1 MRIDHLAHYDIPQ
14 SLIERWKSGIGPEL
28 LPLQEEVVR
37 RHNLFGPANLLV
49 QAPTSSGK
57 TFVGE
62 MAAVHTALRQKQ
74 VVYLVPLKALAEE
87 KFRTFHA
94 RYESYG
100 LKVIL
105 STRDHRDH
113 DHDLEQGNFSL
124 AVVVYEKL
132 AQLLVRRPERVAEI
146 DLVVADELELLG
158 DCERGAGVELLLTQL
173 LRAGSRLIGLSAVIG
188 GAERLAEWLD
198 ADLVQSDHRPVELR
212 FGVLHEGTFT
222 YRTSDAPGRH
232 TETLYDSGT
241 ESAEDAALTN
251 LVAFAEQGERSLVFV
266 RAKHDTRHGADRIA
280 ARMELPPAVEALEAL
295 EALEPSRS
303 QEGLRAV
310 LAHGVAFHNA
320 DLSAEERWIVEEAF
334 RRGEVLV
341 LVSTSTLAVGLN
353 LPARNVFLTTE
364 KWRYDARLGMP
375 WKAPVSHMEY
385 ENMGGRAGRLGMGS
399 AFGRAILVASSPFEM
414 ELCWRRYVEGT
425 REQIVPQLD
434 RTALEDPVLRLL
446 ASGHCRRQ
454 DDIVDFLGR
463 TLTGHWVWSTGCT
476 REELVSRV
484 RAALHRG
491 VEAGLLEALPAS
503 ADRPVRVTTL
513 GRAVASKGIDMET
526 AGLLRAW
533 IGVSRDRDWCLA
545 DLLYAV
551 MSTPAG
557 RAPHVLLTTREY
569 DEAGYVAELQD
580 RTRHARL
587 EADVPLAQ
595 LCAARL
601 QPFFESVRATKVT
614 LFLLDWLENVPVNTI
629 ESRYNTMQGQLMAAS
644 AQASWLIDAMIAIA
658 VAEGYEGAFTDRL
671 ARLAG
676 RMPFGVGEEGVPLM
690 EDGDLA
696 LNRRDVR
703 ELAAREWCE
712 ADTLADLPV
721 DALSH
726 LLDEEKAQR
735 VHRWA
740 ETRRSPDGVRRTQ
753 PCPPAGPSGK
763 LIIDEAR
770 PNEIALDET
779 VVPLQR
785 KQYELI
791 RLLARAPGECVRYET
806 IYDALWK
813 GVCVEQS
820 QMHYQKRTLLQRIR
834 EACPGREVGL
844 IKTRSRYGYALTLA
858 PEAVVVRPAAP
869 VPAS

>member
-1 MRIDHLAHYDIPQ
+1 MRIEQLIHYDIPPA
-14 SLIERWKSGIGPEL
+14 LIEQWQSSMGPDL

-37 RHNLFGPANLLV
+37 RHDVFGPTNLLV

-87 KFRTFHA
+87 KYRAFQECYA
-94 RYESYG
+94 AYG

-105 STRDHRDH
+105 STRDHRAH
-113 DHDLEQGNFSL
+113 DRDLEQGNFSL

-146 DLVVADELELLG
+146 DLVVADELEILG
-158 DCERGAGVELLLTQL
+158 DSERGAGVELLLTQL
-173 LRAGSRLIGLSAVIG
+173 LRAHTRVIGLSAVLG
-188 GAERLAEWLD
+188 EADRLAQWLD
-198 ADLVQSDHRPVELR
+198 ADLVQSEHRPVELR
-212 FGVLHEGTFT
+212 FGVLYEGTFT
-222 YRTSDAPGRH
+222 YRSTQGPGRA
-232 TETLYDSGT
+232 TETLYDSGS
-241 ESAEDAALTN
+241 ESAEEAALTN
-251 LVAFAEQGERSLVFV
+251 LAAFAEQGERSLVFV
-266 RAKHDTRHGADRIA
+266 RAKHDTRRGADRIA
-280 ARMELPPAVEALEAL
+280 ARMDLPPATMALDAL
-295 EALEPSRS
+295 MALEPSRS
-303 QEGLRAV
+303 RDGLREV

-320 DLSAEERWIVEEAF
+320 DLSAEERLIVEEAF
-334 RRGEVLV
+334 RQGEVLV

-364 KWRYDARLGMP
+364 KWRYDAQLGMP
-375 WKAPVSHMEY
+375 WKTPVSHMEY
-385 ENMGGRAGRLGMGS
+385 ENMGGRAGRLGLG
-399 AFGRAILVASSPFEM
+399 AAYGRALLVASSPFEM
-414 ELCWRRYVEGT
+414 ELCWRRYVEGN
-425 REQIVPQLD
+425 REAIVPQLD
-434 RTALEDPVLRLL
+434 RSALEDPVLRLI
-446 ASGHCRRQ
+446 ASGHCRSQ
-454 DDIVDFLGR
+454 DDILNFLGR
-463 TLTGHWVWSTGCT
+463 TLTGRWVWSARCPV
-476 REELVSRV
+476 EELVSRV

-491 VEAGLLEALPAS
+491 VAGGFLEAMPGA
-503 ADRPVRVTTL
+503 ADRPVRATAL

-526 AGLLRAW
+526 AGLLRDWVQA
-533 IGVSRDRDWCLA
+533 SRDRDWCLA

-551 MSTPAG
+551 ISTPAG
-557 RAPHVLLTTREY
+557 RAPQVLLTTREY
-569 DEAGYVAELQD
+569 DESGYVAELQD

-587 EADVPLAQ
+587 DAEVPLAR

-601 QPFFESVRATKVT
+601 QPFFETVRATKVT
-614 LFLLDWLENVPVNTI
+614 LFLLDWLENVPINNI
-629 ESRYNTMQGQLMAAS
+629 ENRYNTMQGQIIAA
-644 AQASWLIDAMIAIA
+644 ATQVAWLIDAIEAIA

-671 ARLAG
+671 ARLAT
-676 RMPFGVGEEGVPLM
+676 RMPLGVSEECVPLM
-690 EDGDLA
+690 ENPA
-696 LNRRDVR
+696 LSLSRRDVR
-703 ELAAREWCE
+703 ELAAREWCAAE
-712 ADTLADLPV
+712 TLSQLSRADL
-721 DALSH
+721 AQILS
-726 LLDEEKAQR
+726 EEQAQR
-735 VHRWA
+735 LHQWAQSQCPEAPAQDDSVHRSA
-740 ETRRSPDGVRRTQ
+740 PTLGQ
-753 PCPPAGPSGK
+753 

-858 PEAVVVRPAAP
+858 PESVIVRPAAP
-869 VPAS
+869 VPAG

>member
-1 MRIDHLAHYDIPQ
+1 MRVDHLAHYDIPPT
-14 SLIERWKSGIGPEL
+14 LIERWKTSIGPDL

-37 RHNLFGPANLLV
+37 RYDLFGNRNLLV

-62 MAAVHTALRQKQ
+62 MAAVQTALRQKQ

-87 KFRTFHA
+87 KYHAFQA

-105 STRDHRDH
+105 STRDHRTH
-113 DHDLEQGNFSL
+113 DRDLEQGDFSL

-146 DLVVADELELLG
+146 DLVIADELEILG

-173 LRAGSRLIGLSAVIG
+173 LRAKSRVIGLSAVIG

-198 ADLVQSDHRPVELR
+198 AELVQSDHRPVELR
-212 FGVLHEGTFT
+212 FGVLHEGVFT
-222 YRTSDAPGRH
+222 YRTSHGPGRH
-232 TETLYDSGT
+232 AEVLCDGGT
-241 ESAEDAALTN
+241 ESAEEAALLN
-251 LVAFAEQGERSLVFV
+251 LVAFAERGERSLVFV
-266 RAKHDTRHGADRIA
+266 RAKHDTRRGADRIA
-280 ARMELPPAVEALEAL
+280 AHMDLPPATTALEAL
-295 EALEPSRS
+295 QALEPSRS
-303 QEGLRAV
+303 RDELCAV

-320 DLSAEERWIVEEAF
+320 DLSASERLIVEEAF
-334 RRGEVLV
+334 RQGEVMV

-364 KWRYDARLGMP
+364 KWRYDPQLGMP
-375 WKAPVSHMEY
+375 WKTPVSHMEY
-385 ENMGGRAGRLGMGS
+385 ENMGGRAGRLGLG
-399 AFGRAILVASSPFEM
+399 AEFGRAILVASSPFES
-414 ELCWRRYVEGT
+414 ELCWRRYVEGS
-425 REQIVPQLD
+425 REEIVPQLE
-434 RTALEDPVLRLL
+434 RSALEDPVLRLL
-446 ASGHCRRQ
+446 ASGHCRSL
-454 DDIVDFLGR
+454 DDLIAFLER
-463 TLTGHWVWSTGCT
+463 TLTGQWVWATECPV
-476 REELVSRV
+476 EELGSRV
-484 RAALHRG
+484 RAALHRC
-491 VEAGLLEALPAS
+491 VEGGLIAAMPRGT
-503 ADRPVRVTTL
+503 DRPVQVTRL
-513 GRAVASKGIDMET
+513 GTAVASKGIDMET

-533 IGVSRDRDWCLA
+533 LEVSRDRDWCLA

-551 MSTPAG
+551 LSTPEG

-587 EADVPLAQ
+587 DVDVPLAQ
-595 LCAARL
+595 LRAARL

-629 ESRYNTMQGQLMAAS
+629 ESRYNTMQGQILAAA
-644 AQASWLIDAMIAIA
+644 AQVSWLIDAMGAMA
-658 VAEGYEGAFTDRL
+658 LAEGDEGAFTDRL
-671 ARLAG
+671 ARLA
-676 RMPFGVGEEGVPLM
+676 RRLPLGVAEEGVALL

-696 LNRRDVR
+696 LNRRDIG
-703 ELAAREWCE
+703 ELAAREWCSV
-712 ADTLADLPV
+712 DRLQGLPV
-721 DALSH
+721 AALAQC
-726 LLDEEKAQR
+726 LDEAKAQR
-735 VHRWA
+735 LHRWA
-740 ETRRSPDGVRRTQ
+740 QQHGEPPSVPASRSNSPHGQ
-753 PCPPAGPSGK
+753 

-791 RLLARAPGECVRYET
+791 RLLAQAPGECVRYET
-806 IYDALWK
+806 IYNALWK

-858 PEAVVVRPAAP
+858 PESVVVRPAP
-869 VPAS
+869 SLPTG